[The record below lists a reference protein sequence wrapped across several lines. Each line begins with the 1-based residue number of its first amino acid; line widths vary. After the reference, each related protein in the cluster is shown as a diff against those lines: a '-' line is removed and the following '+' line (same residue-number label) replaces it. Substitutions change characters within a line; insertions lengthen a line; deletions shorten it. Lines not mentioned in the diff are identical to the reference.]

1 MKIAFI
7 YNGQGSQ
14 VENLGKD
21 IYYKYEYV
29 KDFYNSIDISFDLK
43 DYSFN
48 KSLEEI
54 SKTRYTQAIL
64 LAYQISVTDI
74 LKKNNI
80 YPSYALGLSLGEY
93 SALYA
98 SEVLTKEDSL
108 KIIDYRS
115 KYMSDVEK
123 KIDSSMLAIFTEDI
137 KKIEA
142 ICKVLTKDN
151 KKIEISNINTV
162 GQIVVS
168 GNKTLIEEIRTYLK
182 IEKIK
187 SIKLNTSGPFHT
199 SYMNEVEDKLYNLF
213 KNIEFK
219 SEKVP
224 VIYNYTANFLD
235 DDIKKIMSRQV
246 SNTVLFKDSLEK
258 LLNEDIDLVIEIGY
272 GNIIKNFLKKID
284 RKVKVLTCSS
294 LLEIEN
300 TIRKVKEY
308 DK

>member
-21 IYYKYEYV
+21 IYDKYEYV

-123 KIDSSMLAIFTEDI
+123 EIDSSMLAIFTEDI

-187 SIKLNTSGPFHT
+187 SIRLNTSGPFHT

-284 RKVKVLTCSS
+284 RKVQVLTCSS

>member
-21 IYYKYEYV
+21 IYDKYEYV